1 MADEQKAAWLN
12 YLSATTVIIA
22 LCATLATFKGGGY
35 GTRALL
41 SQSQASDQWAFYQ
54 AKGIKQY
61 LYEVQ
66 KENLELQLQQNKDG
80 EQNEPVKKRI
90 SDYDQKIAKYVA
102 EKEDISKAAKKLEA
116 ARDEC
121 KLHQDRFGLAVIFL
135 QISILLS
142 SITALL
148 KKKAIWYISVVM
160 GVMGLF
166 YFFDGF
172 WVFY

>member
-1 MADEQKAAWLN
+1 MAEEQKAIWLN
-12 YLSATTVIIA
+12 YLSATTVVIA

-41 SQSQASDQWAFYQ
+41 SQSQASDQWAFFQ
-54 AKGIKQY
+54 SKGIKQY
-61 LYEVQ
+61 LYEMQ

-80 EQNEPVKKRI
+80 ENTEVLKKRI
-90 SDYDQKIAKYVA
+90 DNYDQKISKYVA
-102 EKEDISKAAKKLEA
+102 EKEEISKQAKILEA

-148 KKKAIWYISVVM
+148 KKKALWYLSIVL
-160 GVMGLF
+160 GLVGIF
-166 YFFDGF
+166 YFFNGF